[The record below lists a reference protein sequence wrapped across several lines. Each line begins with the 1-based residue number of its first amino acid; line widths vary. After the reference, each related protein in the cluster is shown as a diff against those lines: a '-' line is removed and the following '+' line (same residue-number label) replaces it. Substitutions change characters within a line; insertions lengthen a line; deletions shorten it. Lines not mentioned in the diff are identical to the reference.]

1 LLEKFKK
8 IRYNKNMKEID
19 QIDLKILKL
28 LQNDARLSV
37 KAIAEKVFCSA
48 PTVASRINAM
58 VEAGIIKGYYADIDV
73 NVFSNVIS
81 AYIDMEV
88 SPSAKEELYE
98 LLKNSPEVCECSRVT
113 GEYSLLMKV
122 LFKSTLEM
130 DRFINKLQ
138 HYGRTKTQIVFS
150 SIVDRKNVIL

>member
-1 LLEKFKK
+1 
-8 IRYNKNMKEID
+8 MKEID

-58 VEAGIIKGYYADIDV
+58 MEMGIIKGYYADIDIS
-73 NVFSNVIS
+73 VFTNVIS

-88 SPSAKEELYE
+88 APSAKEELYE
-98 LLKNSPEVCECSRVT
+98 LLQNSPQVCECSRVT

-122 LFKSTLEM
+122 LFRNTMEM
-130 DRFINKLQ
+130 DKFINKLQ

-150 SIVDRKNVIL
+150 SIIDRKSVII